1 MVNICAADSKSK
13 AQKYCSWRVNL
24 VFKFMQDPLSASQG
38 ANHLWVWHDMCPTEK
53 NSCAFAIQN
62 DLYKLTEFTNYWIYE
77 NVTFYRNL
85 LQLNIQFVWTNET
98 FLSLVVWVFKGQI
111 LSVSF
116 QSFFL
121 TRLALR
127 LKTLKVV

>member
-1 MVNICAADSKSK
+1 
-13 AQKYCSWRVNL
+13 
-24 VFKFMQDPLSASQG
+24 
-38 ANHLWVWHDMCPTEK
+38 MCPTEK
-53 NSCAFAIQN
+53 NSFAFAIQN
-62 DLYKLTEFTNYWIYE
+62 DLYKLTEFINYWVYE

-121 TRLALR
+121 QGSLWD
-127 LKTLKVV
+127 

>member
-1 MVNICAADSKSK
+1 MCVQ
-13 AQKYCSWRVNL
+13 QK
-24 VFKFMQDPLSASQG
+24 
-38 ANHLWVWHDMCPTEK
+38 K

-62 DLYKLTEFTNYWIYE
+62 DLYKLTEFINYWVYE
-77 NVTFYRNL
+77 NVAFYRNL